1 MNEDITHGQK
11 LSSAALISCVN
22 KCANTRF
29 VRTILCWDCF
39 YFFKL
44 LGKCEG
50 LLNNTPAHATE
61 IPQVK
66 NDYRDSVQRFHAE
79 CWCTLELPV
88 NDKIVRNPQDLSTQ
102 QMVFLQLW
110 CDGHSFLLI
119 QAYVG
124 TSDKNIGF
132 LLQCYLLPILLVI
145 PSSWVP
151 ACWSYFLLE
160 SMWLRQGVFLSPILI
175 STLQP
180 ISWRW
185 GASSHDLWMN

>member
-39 YFFKL
+39 YFLKL
-44 LGKCEG
+44 LGKWEG
-50 LLNNTPAHATE
+50 LLNKHTSSCNWNPSGKKRLQGFCSAVSHRMLMYSGAACE
-61 IPQVK
+61 WH
-66 NDYRDSVQRFHAE
+66 YM
-79 CWCTLELPV
+79 
-88 NDKIVRNPQDLSTQ
+88 RNPRDLSTE

-124 TSDKNIGF
+124 SSDKNIDKMASAIGF

-160 SMWLRQGVFLSPILI
+160 SMWPQQGVFSPVLAANWI
-175 STLQP
+175 
-180 ISWRW
+180 RF
-185 GASSHDLWMN
+185 G

>member
-1 MNEDITHGQK
+1 MWMR
-11 LSSAALISCVN
+11 ISPMGRSCLQRLWSPVW
-22 KCANTRF
+22 TSVQIRVLF
-29 VRTILCWDCF
+29 EWFSVEIVF
-39 YFFKL
+39 IFFLKL

-88 NDKIVRNPQDLSTQ
+88 NDKIVRNPRDLSTQ

-124 TSDKNIGF
+124 TSDKNIDKMASAIGF

-160 SMWLRQGVFLSPILI
+160 SMWLRQGVFLSPVLAANWI
-175 STLQP
+175 
-180 ISWRW
+180 RF
-185 GASSHDLWMN
+185 G